1 MSPPAFHTGA
11 FPMQLLLVYECHGH
25 GMVGRQHLQTP
36 SLSFSSLILPTPSH
50 FVISKLLVRK
60 PHLGL
65 NIQSLTL
72 SPGASYESQ
81 VMKQVTDCCH
91 RVHISFEKGSHCVPD
106 TWRWTCKVADG
117 DLELTILLSL
127 PSAEACATVLG
138 LAKAKD

>member
-11 FPMQLLLVYECHGH
+11 LPMQLLFVYECHGH
-25 GMVGRQHLQTP
+25 GMVGHAMVGRQNLQVP
-36 SLSFSSLILPTPSH
+36 SLSSSSSILPTPSH
-50 FVISKLLVRK
+50 FVISKLLVRR

-91 RVHISFEKGSHCVPD
+91 
-106 TWRWTCKVADG
+106 
-117 DLELTILLSL
+117 
-127 PSAEACATVLG
+127 
-138 LAKAKD
+138 